1 MEASERNLSLT
12 ILAVIS
18 IVIVVGGF
26 RLNNK
31 TNTSELNIGLFY
43 DTEITGSSEDMYE
56 YYKTLV
62 NRFEEKY
69 PDIKVTCTSGIP
81 GSEYSEWLTNAM
93 LRGKEPDAFLVM
105 SDDFEMLANSGA
117 LERLDEHMRSDYT
130 FDRDIYY
137 EPALESGRYNG
148 DTYALPI
155 SCVPKIMF
163 VNKTLLADNNIEI
176 PDDNWTWD
184 DFYDICKR
192 ISATEGNYG
201 VYGYYWRDAVCSN
214 GVSVFSKD
222 GRKCDLT
229 NEQVQSAIRFQKKLE
244 ELNNGYSVA
253 SRDFDLGRVAFRPFS
268 YSEYRAYQ
276 PYPWR
281 VKKYT
286 SFEWDGIQMPAGP
299 NGDNVSELDTLL
311 MGVSAHSD
319 NKDMA
324 WEFVSMCSADEETQ
338 KGFYAY
344 LRGVSP
350 IKSIAENDMMVDTI
364 MEDMPG
370 ERVFDRHTI
379 NRIMSKAVVTPRFE
393 GYEQADNMVDKI
405 ITQEIENDQFE
416 ESLLLSEQ
424 RKINKFLSKQ

>member
-43 DTEITGSSEDMYE
+43 DTEITGSSADMYE

-81 GSEYSEWLTNAM
+81 GSEYSECLTNAM

-184 DFYDICKR
+184 DFYDICK
-192 ISATEGNYG
+192 YG
-201 VYGYYWRDAVCSN
+201 AG
-214 GVSVFSKD
+214 K
-222 GRKCDLT
+222 
-229 NEQVQSAIRFQKKLE
+229 
-244 ELNNGYSVA
+244 YS
-253 SRDFDLGRVAFRPFS
+253 
-268 YSEYRAYQ
+268 
-276 PYPWR
+276 
-281 VKKYT
+281 
-286 SFEWDGIQMPAGP
+286 
-299 NGDNVSELDTLL
+299 
-311 MGVSAHSD
+311 
-319 NKDMA
+319 
-324 WEFVSMCSADEETQ
+324 
-338 KGFYAY
+338 
-344 LRGVSP
+344 
-350 IKSIAENDMMVDTI
+350 
-364 MEDMPG
+364 
-370 ERVFDRHTI
+370 
-379 NRIMSKAVVTPRFE
+379 
-393 GYEQADNMVDKI
+393 
-405 ITQEIENDQFE
+405 
-416 ESLLLSEQ
+416 
-424 RKINKFLSKQ
+424 